1 MKRGVAGRRT
11 ALNRRRRA
19 IRTLAGGLYRIAPAV
34 VRARRRFTSVIGRLQ
49 CETATPDGLLSIP
62 IVRDFNDST
71 LWRISTFERVRQETG
86 SSGFVRLAG
95 PTLLPTTLLDDLR
108 RLDAVPADNDA
119 LEIIAACMR
128 HRESALLCLQHD
140 GLVWPVTLFPSERLY
155 HSPRD
160 LAHASIS
167 GIGELKVLTAEPPGV
182 QPPGHWMHERVA
194 DAKHYHPLLPLL
206 WMLALS
212 GPRRTLLS
220 DIAGHAA
227 YRMVSGESGE
237 RLRAPGALGS
247 AIERLQRESVSLREI
262 ALWPGMSTERASRL
276 LNGLYL
282 AGRLL
287 VSRSHGAARS
297 SREAGRGW
305 FGWSRSKR

>member
-1 MKRGVAGRRT
+1 MR
-11 ALNRRRRA
+11 NRNS
-19 IRTLAGGLYRIAPAV
+19 AV
-34 VRARRRFTSVIGRLQ
+34 VPQHAV
-49 CETATPDGLLSIP
+49 
-62 IVRDFNDST
+62 VRDFNDST
-71 LWRISTFERVRQETG
+71 LWRISAFERVRQQTG

-95 PTLLPTTLLDDLR
+95 PTLLPTTLLDDLG
-108 RLDAVPADNDA
+108 RLDAVQEGDDA
-119 LEIIAACMR
+119 LEVIAACIR

-140 GLVWPVTLFPSERLY
+140 GLVWPVTLFPHERLY

-160 LAHASIS
+160 LAQASIS
-167 GIGELKVLTAEPPGV
+167 RMGELKVLTAEPPGV
-182 QPPGHWMHERVA
+182 RPPGHWMQERVA
-194 DAKHYHPLLPLL
+194 DAKHYRPLMPLL
-206 WMLALS
+206 WMLALN

-227 YRMVSGESGE
+227 YRMVSGDSGE
-237 RLRAPGALGS
+237 RLAAPGALGS
-247 AIERLQRESVSLREI
+247 AIERLQRESISLREI
-262 ALWPGMSTERASRL
+262 ALWPGMTTERASRL

-305 FGWSRSKR
+305 FGWPWTRR